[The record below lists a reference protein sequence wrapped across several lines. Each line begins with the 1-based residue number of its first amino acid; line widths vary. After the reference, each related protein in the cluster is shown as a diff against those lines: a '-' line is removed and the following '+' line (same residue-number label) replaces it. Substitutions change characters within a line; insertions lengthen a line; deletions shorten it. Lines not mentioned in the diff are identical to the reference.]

1 MIAGPEAEV
10 LRALEIIEKEGPD
23 RGLIL
28 NAAKSEVWNPKGIV
42 PEGLKHFKALEPEG
56 FDLLGSP
63 IGSAAYCQKFFA
75 HKMCKF
81 REVWTAIQ
89 KLDHLQT
96 QALLLRYCASFCKV
110 VHLFRTVPPALLS
123 AELSQF
129 DHEFR
134 IAMESITGRTSDFTW
149 AFMGLGCKKGGL
161 GLRPA
166 RLHALGGYLAS
177 FCGAT
182 GWMKARFHAIE
193 EADISARVDFLSASW
208 VGLW

>member
-1 MIAGPEAEV
+1 M
-10 LRALEIIEKEGPD
+10 
-23 RGLIL
+23 
-28 NAAKSEVWNPKGIV
+28 WNPKGIV

-129 DHEFR
+129 PR
-134 IAMESITGRTSDFTW
+134 IPHRDGKHHR
-149 AFMGLGCKKGGL
+149 
-161 GLRPA
+161 
-166 RLHALGGYLAS
+166 
-177 FCGAT
+177 
-182 GWMKARFHAIE
+182 
-193 EADISARVDFLSASW
+193 AD
-208 VGLW
+208 VGLYMGVHGPRV